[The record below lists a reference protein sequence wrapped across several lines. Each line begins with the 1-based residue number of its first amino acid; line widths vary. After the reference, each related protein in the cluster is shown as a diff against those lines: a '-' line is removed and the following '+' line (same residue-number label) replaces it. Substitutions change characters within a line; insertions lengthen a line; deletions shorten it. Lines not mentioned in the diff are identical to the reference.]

1 MAMPSIFIPYAPP
14 STLKAIGH
22 HQNMSWMAYVTITYS
37 YLLDIQEIHGF
48 LLSCEVSAEL
58 VARPSH
64 GILCPACSKIM

>member
-22 HQNMSWMAYVTITYS
+22 HQKAGQHVMDGICDE